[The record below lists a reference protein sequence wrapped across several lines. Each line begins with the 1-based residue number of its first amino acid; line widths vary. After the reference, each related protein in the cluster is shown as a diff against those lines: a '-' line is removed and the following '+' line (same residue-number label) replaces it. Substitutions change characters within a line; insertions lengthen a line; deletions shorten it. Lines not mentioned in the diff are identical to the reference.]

1 MQLSSFHIVFTLCIA
16 ISYSTRLL
24 QISNGVSYL
33 WQMVRTRATE
43 DAMIDILEGSVG
55 YGCGPGQVPR
65 GNPPTPPPSRPP
77 VSIEQLLA
85 TQNELMNVLV
95 QNEALRGGGTPTT
108 PPTPGH
114 EHILL

>member
-1 MQLSSFHIVFTLCIA
+1 
-16 ISYSTRLL
+16 
-24 QISNGVSYL
+24 
-33 WQMVRTRATE
+33 MVRTRAAE
-43 DAMIDILEGSVG
+43 DAMIDILEGSIG
-55 YGCGPGQVPR
+55 CGCGPGQVPR
-65 GNPPTPPPSRPP
+65 GNPPTPPPPHPP

-95 QNEALRGGGTPTT
+95 QNEARRGGGTPAP